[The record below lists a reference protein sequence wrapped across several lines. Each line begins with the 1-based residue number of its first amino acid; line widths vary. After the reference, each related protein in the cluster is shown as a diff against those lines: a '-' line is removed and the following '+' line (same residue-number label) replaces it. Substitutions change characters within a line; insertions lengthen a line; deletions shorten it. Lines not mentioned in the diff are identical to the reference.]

1 MSAYGKALGQH
12 IPFEGRLAIGFKI
25 MLLMTLVLLI
35 CLTTGSPD
43 EAYGCVVWVYMA
55 PRYLV
60 CVSLNRKFSLCL

>member
-25 MLLMTLVLLI
+25 M
-35 CLTTGSPD
+35 
-43 EAYGCVVWVYMA
+43 A